1 MATAGPDVPGTPSA
15 DAVGDVLSPALRS
28 LLATLRLRPRH
39 APGRQG
45 IGHHASRNRGSG
57 LEFSQYRAYES
68 GDEPRQI
75 DWKLY
80 ARSDR
85 FFVREAE
92 RDSPVR
98 AWVLLDTTASMTQ
111 ADEAAPTRTRF
122 DVARL
127 LTTCVYEIAQ
137 RQGDACGLVLCGGA
151 GVALVTP
158 GTGPRQRDRLRHAL
172 AAVRPG
178 GEWPEAKALA
188 PAWGRIARGDLVVA
202 IGDWFDDAAVEQLVQ
217 LANAGRDV
225 TALQVLTA
233 DERDFPFR
241 DGRRFVEPETGE
253 SLLGDGPALR
263 LDYLA
268 RFETARRAL
277 AARFAAAGIRFAT
290 HVIDTPPATVLGALF
305 GDRAP

>member
-1 MATAGPDVPGTPSA
+1 MAHASSSAPVPAAT
-15 DAVGDVLSPALRS
+15 GDPLSPALRS

-57 LEFSQYRAYES
+57 LEFAQYRAYES

-111 ADEAAPTRTRF
+111 ADEAAAARTRF

-127 LTTCVYEIAQ
+127 LATCVYEIAQ

-151 GVALVTP
+151 GVALETP

-172 AAVRPG
+172 DRVDAQGAWPHAA
-178 GEWPEAKALA
+178 ALA

-202 IGDWFDDAAVEQLVQ
+202 ISDWFDDAAVEQLVQ
-217 LANAGRDV
+217 LARAGRDV
-225 TALQVLTA
+225 IAIRVLTA
-233 DERDFPFR
+233 DERDFPFA
-241 DGRRFVEPETGE
+241 DGRRFVESESGE

-263 LDYLA
+263 AGYLA
-268 RFETARRAL
+268 RFEAASRAL
-277 AARFAAAGIRFAT
+277 AARLAAAGIRFAT
-290 HVIDTPPATVLGALF
+290 QWTDAPPDAVLRSLF
-305 GDRAP
+305 GERA

>member
-1 MATAGPDVPGTPSA
+1 MPAAAGDP
-15 DAVGDVLSPALRS
+15 LSPALRS

-57 LEFSQYRAYES
+57 LEFAQYRAYES

-111 ADEAAPTRTRF
+111 ADEAAPTRRRF

-127 LTTCVYEIAQ
+127 VATCVYEIAQ
-137 RQGDACGLVLCGGA
+137 RQGDACGLVLCGGG
-151 GVALVTP
+151 GVALETP

-172 AAVRPG
+172 DRVDPR
-178 GEWPEAKALA
+178 GEWPHATALA

-217 LANAGRDV
+217 LARAGREV
-225 TALQVLTA
+225 VAIRVLTA
-233 DERDFPFR
+233 DERDFPFA
-241 DGRRFVEPETGE
+241 DGRRFVDPESGE

-263 LDYLA
+263 ADYLA
-268 RFETARRAL
+268 RFEAASRAL
-277 AARFAAAGIRFAT
+277 AARLAAAGIRLAT
-290 HVIDTPPATVLGALF
+290 QWTDAPPDAVLRNLF
-305 GDRAP
+305 GERA